1 VGDRNKITRKDMIE
15 ICAKHA
21 HVKKCKKR
29 KYGLDARNS
38 VKNESK
44 NLEDAWLIC
53 EDKETCPQG
62 TFRESD

>member
-1 VGDRNKITRKDMIE
+1 MIE

-21 HVKKCKKR
+21 CVKNMKKQ

-44 NLEDAWLIC
+44 NLEDAGHVN
-53 EDKETCPQG
+53 P
-62 TFRESD
+62 